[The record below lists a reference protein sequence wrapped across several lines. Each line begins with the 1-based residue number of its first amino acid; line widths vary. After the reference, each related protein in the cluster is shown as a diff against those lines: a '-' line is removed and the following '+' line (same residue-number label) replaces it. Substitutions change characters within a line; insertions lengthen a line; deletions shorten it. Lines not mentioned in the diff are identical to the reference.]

1 MEKLKIPYPV
11 IVEGKYDRLRLLCV
25 MEGQILTTEGF
36 GLFKKKEKLAL
47 FRALAQ
53 KTPVIVLTD
62 PDGAGALIRSHIG
75 SAVPRDRLIPLY
87 VPQIKGKEK
96 RKSEESAAGFLGV
109 EGQEESLLR
118 ELLAP
123 FATEQIRPRGEIT
136 KVDLFEDGLTGG
148 KNSAAKRDALAK
160 SLGLPT
166 GMTPNALLAAL
177 TVIVTR
183 EEYKTAVAALS
194 QGTDSTAQNK
204 NTQK

>member
-36 GLFKKKEKLAL
+36 GIFKKKEKLAL

-53 KTPVIVLTD
+53 KSPLIVLTD
-62 PDGAGALIRSHIG
+62 PDGAGTLIRAHIG

-87 VPQIKGKEK
+87 VPEIKGKEK
-96 RKSEESAAGFLGV
+96 RKAEPGAAGLLGV
-109 EGQEESLLR
+109 EGQDEALLR

-123 FATEQIRPRGEIT
+123 FATDKIGVRGEIT

-148 KNSAAKRDALAK
+148 QNSAAKRDALAK
-160 SLGLPT
+160 SLGLPS
-166 GMTPNALLAAL
+166 GMTPTALLSAL
-177 TVIVTR
+177 NVIVTK
-183 EEYKTAVAALS
+183 EEYKTAVSAIAE
-194 QGTDSTAQNK
+194 
-204 NTQK
+204 